1 MASKSNDDITLSKQ
15 VIEMATVA
23 NEFCYFVENIEKKEK
38 EIVLEFM
45 QRILPLLHLK
55 GSLLPEIEPEHPEAN
70 ERFVT
75 EEKWEREFNE
85 LRQTLGED
93 DEYWIIDPQYI
104 NDTEPLKA
112 SLSENI
118 TDIYQ
123 DMKDFLLLMQ
133 KNTHAARE
141 NAISECKI
149 LHANHWGYRV
159 GNIFTR
165 IHHLIYFEEDSSSD
179 F

>member
-1 MASKSNDDITLSKQ
+1 MSSKSNDDITLSKQ
-15 VIEMATVA
+15 VVEMATVA
-23 NEFCYFVENIEKKEK
+23 NEFCYFIENVEKKEK

-55 GSLLPEIEPEHPEAN
+55 GSLLPNIEPEHPEAN

-75 EEKWEREFNE
+75 EEQWERVFNE
-85 LRQTLGED
+85 LRQVLGED
-93 DEYWIIDPQYI
+93 DEYWIIDPQYM

-123 DMKDFLLLMQ
+123 DMKDFLLLLQ

-141 NAISECKI
+141 NAVSECKI

-165 IHHLIYFEEDSSSD
+165 IHHLIYFEDDSPSD

>member
-1 MASKSNDDITLSKQ
+1 MSSKSNDDITLSKQ
-15 VIEMATVA
+15 VVEMATVA

-75 EEKWEREFNE
+75 EEQWERVFNE

>member
-1 MASKSNDDITLSKQ
+1 MSSKSNDDITLSKQ
-15 VIEMATVA
+15 VVEMATVA
-23 NEFCYFVENIEKKEK
+23 NEFCYFIENVEKKEK

-55 GSLLPEIEPEHPEAN
+55 GSLLPNIEPEHPEAN

-75 EEKWEREFNE
+75 EEQWERVFNE
-85 LRQTLGED
+85 LRQVLGED
-93 DEYWIIDPQYI
+93 DEYWIIDPQYM

-123 DMKDFLLLMQ
+123 DMKDFLLLLQ

-165 IHHLIYFEEDSSSD
+165 IHHLIYFEDDSPSD

>member
-75 EEKWEREFNE
+75 EEQWERGFNE

>member
-1 MASKSNDDITLSKQ
+1 MSSKSNDDITLSKQ
-15 VIEMATVA
+15 VVEMATVA
-23 NEFCYFVENIEKKEK
+23 NEFCYFIENIEKKEK

-55 GSLLPEIEPEHPEAN
+55 GSLLPNIEPEHPEAN

-75 EEKWEREFNE
+75 EEQWERVFNE
-85 LRQTLGED
+85 LRQVLGED
-93 DEYWIIDPQYI
+93 DEYWIIDPQYM

-123 DMKDFLLLMQ
+123 DMKDFLLLLQ

>member
-75 EEKWEREFNE
+75 EEQWERVFNE

>member
-1 MASKSNDDITLSKQ
+1 
-15 VIEMATVA
+15 EMATVA

-75 EEKWEREFNE
+75 EEQWERVFNE

>member
-55 GSLLPEIEPEHPEAN
+55 GSLLPNIEPEHPEAN

-75 EEKWEREFNE
+75 EEQWERVFNE
-85 LRQTLGED
+85 LRQVLGED
-93 DEYWIIDPQYI
+93 DEYWIIDPQYM

-123 DMKDFLLLMQ
+123 DMKDFLLLLQ

-141 NAISECKI
+141 NAVSECKI

-165 IHHLIYFEEDSSSD
+165 IHHLIYFEDDSPSD

>member
-55 GSLLPEIEPEHPEAN
+55 GSLLPEIEPVHPEAN

-75 EEKWEREFNE
+75 EEQWERVFNE

>member
-1 MASKSNDDITLSKQ
+1 M
-15 VIEMATVA
+15 
-23 NEFCYFVENIEKKEK
+23 
-38 EIVLEFM
+38 
-45 QRILPLLHLK
+45 
-55 GSLLPEIEPEHPEAN
+55 
-70 ERFVT
+70 
-75 EEKWEREFNE
+75 FNE

>member
-55 GSLLPEIEPEHPEAN
+55 GSLLPNIEPEHPEAN

-75 EEKWEREFNE
+75 EEQWERVFNE
-85 LRQTLGED
+85 LRQVLGED
-93 DEYWIIDPQYI
+93 DEYWIIDPQYM

-123 DMKDFLLLMQ
+123 DMKDFLLLLQ
-133 KNTHAARE
+133 KNIHAARE
-141 NAISECKI
+141 NAVSECKI

-165 IHHLIYFEEDSSSD
+165 IHHLIYFEDDSPSD

>member
-1 MASKSNDDITLSKQ
+1 MSSKSNDDITLSKQ
-15 VIEMATVA
+15 VVEMATVA
-23 NEFCYFVENIEKKEK
+23 NEFCYFIENIEKKEK

-75 EEKWEREFNE
+75 EEQWERVFNE

>member
-1 MASKSNDDITLSKQ
+1 
-15 VIEMATVA
+15 MATVA

-75 EEKWEREFNE
+75 EEQWERVFNE

>member
-1 MASKSNDDITLSKQ
+1 MTSKPKDDITLSKS

-23 NEFCYFVENIEKKEK
+23 NELCYFVENIEKKEK
-38 EIVLEFM
+38 EVVLEFM

-75 EEKWEREFNE
+75 EEQWERVFNE
-85 LRQTLGED
+85 LRQIMGED

-165 IHHLIYFEEDSSSD
+165 IHHLIYFEEESPSD

>member
-1 MASKSNDDITLSKQ
+1 MSSKSNDDITLSKQ
-15 VIEMATVA
+15 VVEMATVA
-23 NEFCYFVENIEKKEK
+23 NEFCYFIENIEKKEK

-55 GSLLPEIEPEHPEAN
+55 GSLLPNIEPEHPEAN

-75 EEKWEREFNE
+75 EEQWERVFNE
-85 LRQTLGED
+85 LRQVLGED
-93 DEYWIIDPQYI
+93 DEYWIIDPQYM

-123 DMKDFLLLMQ
+123 DMKDFLLLLQ

-141 NAISECKI
+141 NAVSECKI

-165 IHHLIYFEEDSSSD
+165 IHHLIYFEDDSPSD

>member
-1 MASKSNDDITLSKQ
+1 MSSKSNDDITLSKQ

-75 EEKWEREFNE
+75 EEQWERVFNE